1 MALHCL
7 RLNTFCNS
15 IILRFFREQ
24 NSKRTL
30 IIKTTSLLHEHLL
43 MSTAPTNTVKL
54 CTLAHS
60 NENFGLFAKQKFM
73 MEILKSQFVKT
84 LGGLDGWLS
93 SPYPGLP
100 LPSHLCSWRLSHR
113 SIPIKGTVQPD
124 FATSYFCHYSNQ
136 PGPLTSDQWVEI
148 FLNLVRFSLSYSNFS

>member
-73 MEILKSQFVKT
+73 MEILKS
-84 LGGLDGWLS
+84 
-93 SPYPGLP
+93 
-100 LPSHLCSWRLSHR
+100 
-113 SIPIKGTVQPD
+113 
-124 FATSYFCHYSNQ
+124 
-136 PGPLTSDQWVEI
+136 
-148 FLNLVRFSLSYSNFS
+148 